1 MARARKETVL
11 KAQSQTKNTHLI
23 YWSIIMAFGI
33 EDLERDVQKFQ
44 QDIENAKAKYLAEYA
59 EYIDIA
65 TDLENIGQKYD
76 FLLEEVEVI
85 KGRMPEENDAS
96 DTLSDSAKSLLISG
110 GIFLGVSG
118 ISFIVRQFNAWKLI
132 KLERALNLNLLVQ
145 ANRVRDMGIKSV
157 QIIRNNPN
165 LLART
170 QARSVLKN
178 SRAWLNTHGFRT
190 TNAIN
195 QIPAQLR
202 LARAS
207 QAAQKTVIA
216 WATKIAKFTAGV
228 GSILSIIGVALVI
241 RDVRERKKY
250 LEEQKAALKQNLD
263 DVNGYIAEAN
273 DSTKDII
280 TAFSTYFNEFD
291 IDSDGIFNENQ
302 DGFLD
307 ETGKQKFDNAV
318 SELRAALNGGV
329 KRMGELN
336 ATTKLANVRINRYI
350 SQGHKGKE
358 LVEEVVFE
366 TDLPEEVI
374 QRLYVLKLQEV
385 GSTVQ
390 EAIELSELP
399 EDLIEKFYARGYLDD
414 GKTVEETVEL
424 SGLAEEEV
432 RRIFASKLLDERLNT
447 ENPDDFQYMK
457 DIAEQAGVSEEVVL
471 EIQVQKIPNL
481 PIDIEEELE
490 AELVTR

>member
-1 MARARKETVL
+1 
-11 KAQSQTKNTHLI
+11 
-23 YWSIIMAFGI
+23 MAFGI

-59 EYIDIA
+59 EYMDIA
-65 TDLENIGQKYD
+65 TDLENIDQKYD

-85 KGRMPEENDAS
+85 KGRMPEENEAS
-96 DTLSDSAKSLLISG
+96 DTLSDSAKNLLISG
-110 GIFLGVSG
+110 GTFLGVSG
-118 ISFIVRQFNAWKLI
+118 ISFIVRQFNARELI
-132 KLERALNLNLLVQ
+132 KLTTKVNFYEEANTVLNTARRAREI
-145 ANRVRDMGIKSV
+145 AMSSPD
-157 QIIRNNPN
+157 
-165 LLART
+165 RT
-170 QARSVLKN
+170 LRIQARGTLEN
-178 SRAWLNTHGFRT
+178 SIRWINTNGFRPSK
-190 TNAIN
+190 ASE
-195 QIPAQLR
+195 IPAQLR
-202 LARAS
+202 LLRSS
-207 QAAQKTVIA
+207 QAAKKTIVA

-228 GSILSIIGVALVI
+228 GAVLSIVGVALVI

-250 LEEQKAALKQNLD
+250 LEEQKAALEQNLD

-280 TAFSTYFNEFD
+280 TAFSTYFNEFE

-318 SELRAALNGGV
+318 SQLRGDLNGGV
-329 KRMGELN
+329 KGMGELN
-336 ATTKLANVRINRYI
+336 AATKLANVRIDRYI
-350 SQGHKGKE
+350 SQGNKGKE
-358 LVEEVVFE
+358 LIEEVAFDTE
-366 TDLPEEVI
+366 LPEDVI

-385 GSTVQ
+385 GSSVE

-399 EDLIEKFYARGYLDD
+399 EDLIKKFYARGYLDD

-424 SGLAEEEV
+424 SGLTEDEV

-447 ENPDDFQYMK
+447 ENPDDFLFMK
-457 DIAEQAGVSEEVVL
+457 DVAKQAGISEEVVL
-471 EIQVQKIPNL
+471 EIQVQKLPYL

-490 AELVTR
+490 RELEEELVTI

>member
-1 MARARKETVL
+1 M
-11 KAQSQTKNTHLI
+11 
-23 YWSIIMAFGI
+23 
-33 EDLERDVQKFQ
+33 
-44 QDIENAKAKYLAEYA
+44 
-59 EYIDIA
+59 
-65 TDLENIGQKYD
+65 
-76 FLLEEVEVI
+76 
-85 KGRMPEENDAS
+85 
-96 DTLSDSAKSLLISG
+96 
-110 GIFLGVSG
+110 
-118 ISFIVRQFNAWKLI
+118 
-132 KLERALNLNLLVQ
+132 
-145 ANRVRDMGIKSV
+145 
-157 QIIRNNPN
+157 
-165 LLART
+165 
-170 QARSVLKN
+170 
-178 SRAWLNTHGFRT
+178 
-190 TNAIN
+190 
-195 QIPAQLR
+195 
-202 LARAS
+202 
-207 QAAQKTVIA
+207 
-216 WATKIAKFTAGV
+216 
-228 GSILSIIGVALVI
+228 VI

-280 TAFSTYFNEFD
+280 TAFSTYFNEFE

-366 TDLPEEVI
+366 TELPEEVI

-399 EDLIEKFYARGYLDD
+399 EDLIKKFYARGYLDD

-424 SGLAEEEV
+424 SGLTEDEV

-457 DIAEQAGVSEEVVL
+457 DIAEQAGVSEEIVL
-471 EIQVQKIPNL
+471 EIQVQKMPNL

-490 AELVTR
+490 EELVTR